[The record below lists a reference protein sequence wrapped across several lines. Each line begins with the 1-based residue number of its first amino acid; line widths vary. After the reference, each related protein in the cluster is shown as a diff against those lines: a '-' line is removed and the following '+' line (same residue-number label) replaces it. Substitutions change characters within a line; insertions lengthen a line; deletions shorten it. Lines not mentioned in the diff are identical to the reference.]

1 MKEHRKKKENKGE
14 ENEIK
19 NTDKDVIF
27 RKKGKASSSTEERRK
42 TGEDVDNIEDVIY
55 DWWLPLS
62 LWDRNLCHL
71 LKMSGWIH
79 LSDLRKN
86 GKDFVTVIG
95 MNKYGYLFEIKI
107 LDNPNNVILYSFE
120 VV

>member
-55 DWWLPLS
+55 D
-62 LWDRNLCHL
+62 
-71 LKMSGWIH
+71 
-79 LSDLRKN
+79 
-86 GKDFVTVIG
+86 
-95 MNKYGYLFEIKI
+95 
-107 LDNPNNVILYSFE
+107 
-120 VV
+120 